1 MERASRKPAGSGARR
16 KRFVAVLVPAVIAL
30 LVAGCASSSSAGA
43 AKSSTSKG
51 CGSATDAPAGA
62 DLAFYCHKTITF
74 IVDDAP
80 GSDNDR
86 EMQAL
91 KPGVEKYLGATI
103 KPVYYPGAS
112 VVGENKTTTAKNDGS
127 TIGEASIKSS
137 ASYIFAGKNVLAFD
151 PEKISYVWVTPPV
164 NYAIVACK
172 GSPYKTLEDLVNGK
186 AQVTDVDIPSY
197 LLTRLFFAAYD
208 INVKYISGY
217 SGSDLPAACQRGD
230 GQVASA
236 PPESFLTSALNAM
249 VPGET
254 PLMLTAPVDP
264 ASSLA
269 FLTNS
274 SAVQMSDFVK
284 AHPVTGAKESQALQ
298 LMLDFYGPSGHA
310 GWHRRAARNPHR
322 AAGSP
327 PGSVQVRRGRQC

>member
-1 MERASRKPAGSGARR
+1 
-16 KRFVAVLVPAVIAL
+16 
-30 LVAGCASSSSAGA
+30 
-43 AKSSTSKG
+43 
-51 CGSATDAPAGA
+51 
-62 DLAFYCHKTITF
+62 
-74 IVDDAP
+74 
-80 GSDNDR
+80 
-86 EMQAL
+86 MQAL

-172 GSPYKTLEDLVNGK
+172 GSPFKTLEDLVNGK

-284 AHPVTGAKESQALQ
+284 AHPVTGTKETLALQ
-298 LMLDFYGPSGHA
+298 LMLDFYGPSGMQ
-310 GWHRRAARNPHR
+310 G
-322 AAGSP
+322 GIVGP
-327 PGSVQVRRGRQC
+327 PGIPTARLAALQAAFKYAEDDSAKKVLLDLGVGTNYVDPTQGDAYAKSLIDQKDAYAQFAAVK